1 MTSDTDNRR
10 GAVLMMVAMGAF
22 TINDAFMKEAL
33 TQLPLGQSLFLRGL
47 AASLFTALITW
58 HGGGFASRP
67 NRSERRAIGLRTIGE
82 IGGTG
87 CFMVALSHMP
97 LADLTAILQ
106 ALPLFVTLAAA
117 VFLRETVG
125 WRRWSAIL
133 MGFSGVLLIVQPGGS
148 TFSPYA
154 LLALL
159 AVVFITLRDLSTRR
173 IAGRMS
179 SALIAHITA
188 LAVTALGIV
197 LLPFA
202 AWEPVTWGAILP
214 LMGSAIFLSAGYLT
228 VVAATRTGDIGFVA
242 PFRYTGLVW
251 AIVLGLVFFA
261 EIPSVYMLSGAAI
274 IVAAGLYAFWRE
286 RQLRDHMRKG
296 AANPA
301 TPLTDRAK
309 LDAK

>member
-1 MTSDTDNRR
+1 MSSDIDNRR
-10 GAVLMMVAMGAF
+10 GALMMMAAMGAF
-22 TINDAFMKEAL
+22 TCNDAFMKEAL

-58 HGGGFASRP
+58 HGGGFALRP
-67 NRSERRAIGLRTIGE
+67 TRGEVRAIGLRTIGE
-82 IGGTG
+82 IGGTA
-87 CFMVALSHMP
+87 CFMVALSQMP

-117 VFLRETVG
+117 IFLRETVG

-133 MGFSGVLLIVQPGGS
+133 IGFSGVLLIVQPGS
-148 TFSPYA
+148 SSFSPYA
-154 LLALL
+154 LIALL
-159 AVVFITLRDLSTRR
+159 AVGFITLRDLSTRA

-188 LAVTALGIV
+188 LSVMMLGAV
-197 LLPFA
+197 LLPFEG
-202 AWEPVTWGAILP
+202 WQPLTWLAVLL
-214 LMGSAIFLSAGYLT
+214 LMGSAMFLTLGYLS
-228 VVAATRTGDIGFVA
+228 VVAATRSGDIGFVA

-261 EIPSVYMLSGAAI
+261 EIPSPYMLGGAAI

-286 RQLRDHMRKG
+286 RQLRNHMRKG
-296 AANPA
+296 AANIVS
-301 TPLTDRAK
+301 PLAESAK
-309 LDAK
+309 IGTK